1 MTYSGKTHDFLGDVL
16 PDEDYRLDIFR
27 LVVSAWPK
35 VKLPRGIRL
44 EPRITGLLRLA
55 MVGEQETIFEPDPP
69 FFITEEVK
77 KRDPLKGKEFERTD
91 VEIHLRHSYIRGQKP
106 YFVFE
111 SKRLNVSYGTAV
123 RSEAHAYVAEGGMG
137 HLLAGGYESVPN
149 FNGMLAYV
157 MDGQLAKAKDAVEKQ
172 LASKSGEL
180 QLVGEAK
187 IHSSKL
193 MPAGS
198 PHGETRHVKGAE
210 EFKLFHLFLAV

>member
-1 MTYSGKTHDFLGDVL
+1 MQTCCSASLIIHALSPLSACHIDAQLC
-16 PDEDYRLDIFR
+16 
-27 LVVSAWPK
+27 VSAQYLTRNLQIPW
-35 VKLPRGIRL
+35 
-44 EPRITGLLRLA
+44 LA
-55 MVGEQETIFEPDPP
+55 AHVLGQRDLSYL
-69 FFITEEVK
+69 FITEEVK
-77 KRDPLKGKEFERTD
+77 KRDPLTGKEFERTD
-91 VEIHLRHSYIRGQKP
+91 VEIHLRHRYIRGQKP

-198 PHGETRHVKGAE
+198 PHGETRNVKGAE